1 MELIKIQIESNI
13 VAKEQP
19 IYKVFSNEYFFEI
32 PRYQRPYSWKTEQVE
47 ELIEDL
53 GNFAFQDEKFENL
66 KPYFLGSIV
75 LIRGEKHDVKVIDGQ
90 QRLITLTIL
99 FSVMRE
105 LLSDS
110 DESVKSITKRIHEEG
125 DYSAGIK
132 GKFRIALR
140 SKDQDFF
147 NTYIQL
153 PGGINKIPLEKSLQD
168 SQDNIRKNALC
179 LKKKLGNQNEYPRD
193 KIDLLI
199 RYIVQKCLLV
209 VVSTSDEESA
219 YRIFTVLNNRGLP
232 LSHADIL
239 KAEIIGEIHDSEEED
254 VYAKKWEDKEVELGI
269 DQFRDLFSHIRMINR
284 KVKAKDTILKEIR
297 DYIKPKER
305 PKEFIDN
312 KLIPYAEAFYDV
324 KNASFESNSNAE
336 KINYYFGCLNRLD
349 NEDWIPP
356 VISYLGKWGNRDTE
370 RVVEFL
376 KKLERLSFGLH
387 VLRKNINSR
396 IDKYGKI
403 LSAIE
408 IDDLV
413 ALESSLSLSDEEC
426 KDIINAIDRDIYGKQ
441 FARYLL
447 LRLDAELPSE
457 GEVFYNH
464 KIISIEHVLP
474 QNPDENSEWA
484 RLFDEYE
491 REDLTN
497 CLGNLVLLSRKKNSS
512 AKNYDFNKKKFSY
525 FKQEGVTPFN
535 LTTDV
540 LTHDQ
545 WTHNVICKRQKDL
558 LNKCKNIWDLGDGN

>member
-1 MELIKIQIESNI
+1 MYIESNI

-32 PRYQRPYSWKTEQVE
+32 PKYQRPYSWKTEQVE
-47 ELIEDL
+47 ELINDL
-53 GNFAFQDEKFENL
+53 TNFAFQDDKFEHL

-75 LIRGEKHDVKVIDGQ
+75 LIRSKEHDVKVIDGQ

-105 LLSDS
+105 LLSDFE
-110 DESVKSITKRIHEEG
+110 ESVKSLTIRIHEGG

-132 GKFRIALR
+132 GKFRLSLR

-147 NTYIQL
+147 HKYIQT
-153 PGGINKIPLEKSLQD
+153 PGGINKIPREESLSD
-168 SQDNIRKNALC
+168 SQDKIRKNALH
-179 LKKKLGNQNEYPRD
+179 LKKILENQKKCPRD
-193 KIDLLI
+193 KLDLLV
-199 RYIVQKCLLV
+199 RYIVQKCFLV

-254 VYAKKWEDKEVELGI
+254 IYAKKWEDEEVELGI

-284 KVKAKDTILKEIR
+284 KVKAKDTILKEVRKYLKPR
-297 DYIKPKER
+297 DR

-312 KLIPYAEAFYDV
+312 ELIPYAEAFYDV
-324 KNASFESNSNAE
+324 KNASFESTSNAE
-336 KINYYFGCLNRLD
+336 IINYYFGCLNRLD

-356 VISYLGKWGNRDTE
+356 VISYLAKWGNSDTE
-370 RVVEFL
+370 KVVEFL

-387 VLRKNINSR
+387 VLRKNINGR

-408 IDDLV
+408 LDNSV

-426 KDIINAIDRDIYGKQ
+426 KSIISAIDGNIYGTQ

-447 LRLDAELPSE
+447 LRLDAHLPFE

-484 RLFDEYE
+484 ILFDEYE

-540 LTHDQ
+540 LTYDQ
-545 WTHNVICKRQKDL
+545 WTPDVICRRQKNL
-558 LNKCKNIWDLGDGN
+558 LKKCKNIWELGDDD